1 MQQESVTMKRSF
13 HFLYLILIVVL
24 FLTASACQTK
34 YVLPDSPEPLPAYLP
49 PKTPVRLALVLGG
62 GGARGLAHVG
72 VLEEFERADIPIDLI
87 IGCSSG
93 SIVGALYAN
102 HPHAYY
108 IKTLVEKLKRN
119 DLIDIN
125 LFDIRYGLTQGKSLK
140 KFLCKYLGDKE
151 FNQLHIPLL
160 IVATDLLEGELVCL
174 GGGPVIPAVHASCAY
189 PLYFTPVEIYGRVLV
204 DGGVVDPIPVE
215 IARQNHA
222 EIIVA
227 VDLSELLPKT
237 SPANLFGVAKR
248 CAEIKFFKQS
258 ESCIKGADII
268 IRPEIRHIGTF
279 DDKCNQAIYEAGRL
293 AARQALPEI
302 LEALRQ
308 KGL

>member
-1 MQQESVTMKRSF
+1 MLIRV
-13 HFLYLILIVVL
+13 HFIISLLLI
-24 FLTASACQTK
+24 LTASACQTK
-34 YVLPDSPEPLPAYLP
+34 YVKSDPPEPLPVYHP

-87 IGCSSG
+87 VGCSSG

-125 LFDIRYGLTQGKSLK
+125 LLDMRYGLTQGKSLK
-140 KFLCKYLGDKE
+140 KFLCKYLENKE
-151 FNQLHIPLL
+151 FNQLHIPL
-160 IVATDLLEGELVCL
+160 IVVATDLLEGELVCL
-174 GGGPVIPAVHASCAY
+174 GGGPIIPAVHASSAY

-204 DGGVVDPIPVE
+204 DGGVVDPVPVE
-215 IARQNHA
+215 IARQNNA
-222 EIIVA
+222 QIIVA
-227 VDLSELLPKT
+227 VDLSELLPMT
-237 SPANLFGVAKR
+237 SPTNLFGVAKR
-248 CAEIKFFKQS
+248 CAEIKFLKQS
-258 ESCIKGADII
+258 ESCLRGADFI

-293 AARQALPEI
+293 AARQAIPQI
-302 LEALRQ
+302 LEALHQ
-308 KGL
+308 NACQQ